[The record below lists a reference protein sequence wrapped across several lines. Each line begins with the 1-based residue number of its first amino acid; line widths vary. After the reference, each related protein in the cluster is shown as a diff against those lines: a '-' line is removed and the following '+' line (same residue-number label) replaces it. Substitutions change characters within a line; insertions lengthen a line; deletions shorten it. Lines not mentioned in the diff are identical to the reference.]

1 MHAVAPWHMCSNAGH
16 QGTLNAPHR
25 ERDTLQQSLMADTR
39 AHARRSRR
47 TERPE
52 PALPLTLEQQEA
64 FRRALLAWYRLH
76 ARVLPWRNVDDPYRT
91 WLSEIMLQQ
100 TRVDA
105 VIDHFRRFLQRFPTL
120 LSLALAPEEDVLALW
135 SGLGYYRRARMLH
148 RAAKFLVEEH
158 AGILPR
164 TARELRALPGI
175 GAYTSAAIASIAFGE
190 AVAVVDG
197 NVERVLLRVAG
208 RPAEP
213 GTQAAAFV
221 ESLATAVLD
230 KGSPG
235 DSNQAMMEL
244 GATVCLPRG
253 PLCLQCPVFDYCRTR
268 GEHVTLPRAAMR
280 SAVAL
285 YAITLRNVEGGTAV
299 EVLLHRREST
309 LSLMPGML
317 ELPPLHTAPNGAP
330 RLRLRHAIVG
340 TNYYVEVFS
349 INTEAEVG
357 DRMQTNGTGVQPDLA
372 LLWQPLNH
380 LAGLPLTGL
389 ARKVLQRTSL
399 MPTAFRQRSDQADHL
414 QAGT

>member
-1 MHAVAPWHMCSNAGH
+1 MPPLLT
-16 QGTLNAPHR
+16 Q
-25 ERDTLQQSLMADTR
+25 
-39 AHARRSRR
+39 RRSGSRSAVQAV
-47 TERPE
+47 
-52 PALPLTLEQQEA
+52 ALPLTPPQQQQ
-64 FRRALLAWYRLH
+64 FRRALSAWYSIN
-76 ARVLPWRNVDDPYRT
+76 ARILPWRNIDDPYRT

-105 VIDHFRRFLQRFPTL
+105 VVDHFRRFLQRFPTL

-158 AGILPR
+158 GGTIPR
-164 TARELRALPGI
+164 TAHELRALPGI

-197 NVERVLLRVAG
+197 NVERVLLRIAG
-208 RPAEP
+208 KPEERGAQAE
-213 GTQAAAFV
+213 AFV
-221 ESLATAVLD
+221 ETFAQALLD
-230 KGSPG
+230 VHAPG

-244 GATVCLPRG
+244 GATVCLPRA
-253 PLCLQCPVFDYCRTR
+253 PLCLHCPVFDLCRTR

-280 SAVAL
+280 SAVTHYAL
-285 YAITLRNVEGGTAV
+285 TIRDTGGDSGT
-299 EVLLHRREST
+299 EVLLHRRADT

-317 ELPPLHTAPNGAP
+317 ELPPLHTAPEGPP

-349 INTEAEVG
+349 VAAEAEV
-357 DRMQTNGTGVQPDLA
+357 LA
-372 LLWQPLNH
+372 HMSPTEASETPTLQWQPLSN
-380 LAGLPLTGL
+380 LAALPLTGL

-399 MPTAFRQRSDQADHL
+399 MPTAF
-414 QAGT
+414 TT